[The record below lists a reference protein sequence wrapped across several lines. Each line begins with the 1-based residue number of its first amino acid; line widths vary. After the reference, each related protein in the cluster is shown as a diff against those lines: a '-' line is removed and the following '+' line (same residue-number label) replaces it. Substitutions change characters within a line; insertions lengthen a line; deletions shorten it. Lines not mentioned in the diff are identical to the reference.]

1 MFFISATL
9 LARFW
14 QAFPKGKVPVFYLT
28 YSANDGQVNERSCIF
43 HAFAVSFTARGRPAR
58 QNQQPKSPQDGTMSK
73 KIPDF
78 TDSQIWTVEST
89 LVERFKEKIETQNI
103 DEIEDCII
111 SPLRVQADHTS
122 ETQQESESTN

>member
-1 MFFISATL
+1 
-9 LARFW
+9 
-14 QAFPKGKVPVFYLT
+14 
-28 YSANDGQVNERSCIF
+28 
-43 HAFAVSFTARGRPAR
+43 
-58 QNQQPKSPQDGTMSK
+58 MSK